1 MHRELMKKGLPSE
14 EILEESP
21 TIILRQFKKLPEVN
35 YNPVPETVGFLSFVN
50 QRARNRESRKR
61 PKFFFCFSLLNKTSI
76 YFTKS
81 YA

>member
-35 YNPVPETVGFLSFVN
+35 YNPVPETVGFLSFV
-50 QRARNRESRKR
+50 S
-61 PKFFFCFSLLNKTSI
+61 
-76 YFTKS
+76 
-81 YA
+81 